1 MNTMKQHNVKTAI
14 ASLVLLAGMGAAQ
27 AAQAAQDITQ
37 AEAEHINAEL
47 APVANPE
54 ANMEKVGT
62 PPEDP
67 AAVVGTRFTYQ
78 GTLRLNNNRA
88 DGPYDFRF
96 RLYNQAAGGAQLGGT
111 VTRNDL
117 PVTDGLF
124 ATELDFGQT
133 PIDGDDIF
141 LQIEVR
147 DGASAGAYTVLS
159 PRQRINATPYA
170 VRALLGG
177 DAGGGSS
184 PWTVSGTTI
193 SYAGGRVNM
202 GTGSPNAF
210 VTINAPSSETDL
222 FRVRRNGS
230 TKLKVSDNGGVS
242 IGLGADAN
250 TPPNDGLTV
259 FGATHLR
266 GNLFFPQ
273 DQDGIVFP
281 GTTGATPGP
290 MITMFA
296 TGTNNADRMVIQHS
310 PGFPNHGLLYKDSS
324 DEFVFKR
331 FSNVLTLGSNI
342 TAHKNIKQPFN
353 RGGALKAAVHMN
365 PCGGASGTTAT
376 IARQYNGTDSPG
388 TITAVHNGNGKCTI
402 TFPFAINNRFWV
414 ANALNGPGNSRRAA
428 MCDIATNTKLSCA
441 RWNTQTGAH
450 ISSKIM
456 LLVY

>member
-14 ASLVLLAGMGAAQ
+14 ASLVLLVGMG

-54 ANMEKVGT
+54 ANMEKVGA
-62 PPEDP
+62 PPENP

-78 GTLRLNNNRA
+78 GTLRLNNDRA

-202 GTGSPNAF
+202 GAGLPNAF
-210 VTINAPSSETDL
+210 VTINAPLSETDL

-242 IGLGADAN
+242 IGLGAGSN

-310 PGFPNHGLLYKDSS
+310 PGFPNYGLLYKDSNDS
-324 DEFVFKR
+324 FVFKL
-331 FSNVLTLGSNI
+331 NNDVLTIDSTEI
-342 TAHKNIKQPFN
+342 IAHQDIKQPVN
-353 RGGALKAAVHMN
+353 RGGALKAAVYMSM
-365 PCGGASGTTAT
+365 CGGTAGTTAT
-376 IARQYNGTDSPG
+376 ITRSYNGVNSG
-388 TITAVHNGNGKCTI
+388 AITATHNGTGKCII

-450 ISSKIM
+450 ISSQIM